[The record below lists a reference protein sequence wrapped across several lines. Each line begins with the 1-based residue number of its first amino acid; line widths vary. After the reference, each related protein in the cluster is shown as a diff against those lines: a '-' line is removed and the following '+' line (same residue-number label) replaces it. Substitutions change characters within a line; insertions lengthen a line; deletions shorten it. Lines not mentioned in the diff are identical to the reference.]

1 MAGKHDTLSRAPLVE
16 AVFELRADTEGSI
29 TVLPGKMAV
38 ALEADYP
45 EVKETEAARFLAFAP
60 LPPEAGFAATHQF
73 RASDGKG
80 LVQLGPMGLTVNA
93 IAYPGFD
100 AFRSAVSKVLGTY
113 HAHASVVSVRRL
125 GLRYVNRLAPP
136 ENVLLSGLNASL
148 TWPAIQDASIS
159 SVALRGVFGY
169 SDPKGQLAIAIAAP
183 AQFSVPYH
191 AGRLLDLDFSSEPVA
206 AMTPADILSWV
217 DKAHDRVYQAF
228 RGMVD
233 SKVFESWR

>member
-1 MAGKHDTLSRAPLVE
+1 MAGRHDTLSRAPLVE

-45 EVKETEAARFLAFAP
+45 EVKETEAARFLAIAP

-100 AFRSAVSKVLGTY
+100 AFRAAVSKVLDTY

-136 ENVLLSGLNASL
+136 EDLLLSGLTVSL
-148 TWPAIQDASIS
+148 TWPTIQDASVK
-159 SVALRGVFGY
+159 SVALRGIFGY

-183 AQFSVPYH
+183 AQFSAPRQ
-191 AGRLLDLDFSSEPVA
+191 AGRLLDLDFSSEPLC
-206 AMTPADILSWV
+206 AMTAADILSWV